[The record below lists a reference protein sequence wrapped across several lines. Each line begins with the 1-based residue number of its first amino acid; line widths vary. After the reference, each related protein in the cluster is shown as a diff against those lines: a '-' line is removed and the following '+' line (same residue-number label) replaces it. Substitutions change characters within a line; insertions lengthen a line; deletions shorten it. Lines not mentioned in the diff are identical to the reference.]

1 MFINTRFT
9 MSNQKN
15 TKATKVA
22 KASNAA
28 ESTAKKSV
36 TATKVPAIKKS
47 SPASKNAKAS
57 SQSKSSEAPQLDKQA
72 FKESVVFHLHSSLGT
87 DENKADNHAWWKAIS
102 AAIQELVLNRLRT
115 TQKTHYVNDTRA
127 VHYFSAEFL
136 MGRLLSNN
144 MHNFGLFETADAAL
158 KELGV
163 DLSDVLEEEPD
174 MALGNGGLGRLAACY
189 IDSLATMQLPAI
201 GYGLHY
207 QHGLFK
213 QEIKQGA
220 QIERPDSWRDYGNP
234 WEICRPESIQEV
246 SLYGYVETK
255 YGVKGNIQKQWHP
268 GSIVKGVPWDIPVV
282 GYGGNT
288 VNVLRLWQS
297 QSSGYFNWD
306 VFNAGG
312 YVDAQ
317 RENVQSETISK
328 VLYPNDETE
337 AGKELRLIQQYF
349 FSSCSLK
356 DIIRRYKRAHGDNW
370 SRFSEQVVIQLNDT
384 HPAIAI
390 PELMRIL
397 VDRAELD
404 WDSAWEISSN
414 TFAYTNHTLL
424 PEALERWPVRMIEKI
439 LPRHIE
445 IIYEINHRFMQ
456 EVEKKWPGDNAIKA
470 KLSII
475 EEGAEKMVRMGNLSV
490 IGSFAVNGVAEIH
503 SKLVKENL
511 FPEFDQLYPNKLTN
525 VTNGVT
531 PRRWLKACNPLL
543 SNLITK
549 KIGDQWPVNLT
560 QLDGLS
566 ALADDKTFQNQ
577 FMKVKQK
584 NKEAL
589 AKEIKSITGI
599 SVNTKAIFDIQIKRL
614 HEYKRQHLNLL
625 HIMALYKRILEN
637 PDYDIH
643 PRVFIFG
650 AKAAPG
656 YALAKTIIYAINKV
670 AEKINTD
677 ERVKDKLKVIFLPNY
692 RVSLAE
698 KMIPAADVS
707 QQISTA
713 GKEASGTGNM
723 KLALNGAV
731 TIGTLDG
738 ANIEIAEEVGD
749 ENIFIFGKTVEEVAA
764 INNAGYRPH
773 DYYDQNMEIKVLLD
787 WLDTDYFTPGQPG
800 ALSSLKRSLLE
811 GGDPYLV
818 LADFESY
825 SDANIALDIAYKDKA
840 RWAKM
845 AILNTAKMGKF
856 TSDRSVQD
864 YVDRIWKLDVC
875 KV

>member
-1 MFINTRFT
+1 MANSKT
-9 MSNQKN
+9 
-15 TKATKVA
+15 A
-22 KASNAA
+22 KGSSVQASAKKTANAA
-28 ESTAKKSV
+28 PVKASTAKETARKSTKAKSADTSSV
-36 TATKVPAIKKS
+36 TYSKAQIK
-47 SPASKNAKAS
+47 
-57 SQSKSSEAPQLDKQA
+57 QSIVK
-72 FKESVVFHLHSSLGT
+72 HLHSTLGT
-87 DENKADNHAWWKAIS
+87 DENKANNHAWWKATS
-102 AAIQELVLNRLRT
+102 AAMQELVLERLRT
-115 TQKTHYVNDTRA
+115 TQKTHYINDTRA

-144 MHNFGLFETADAAL
+144 MHNFNLFETADAAL

-163 DLSDVLEEEPD
+163 ELTDVLEEEPD
-174 MALGNGGLGRLAACY
+174 MALGNGGLGRLAACFL
-189 IDSLATMQLPAI
+189 DSLATMDLPAI
-201 GYGLHY
+201 GYGIHY
-207 QHGLFK
+207 EHGLFR
-213 QEIKQGA
+213 QEIKNGA
-220 QIERPDSWRDYGNP
+220 QIERPDSWRHYGNP

-246 SLYGYVETK
+246 PLFGYVETK
-255 YGVKGNIQKQWHP
+255 YGANGRVKKEWHP
-268 GSIVKGVPWDIPVV
+268 GNIVKGVPWDIPIV
-282 GYGGNT
+282 GYGAKT

-297 QSSGYFNWD
+297 ESSDYFNWD
-306 VFNAGG
+306 VFNSGG

-317 RENVQSETISK
+317 RENIQAETISK
-328 VLYPNDETE
+328 VLYPNDETR

-349 FSSCSLK
+349 FCACSLK
-356 DIIRRYKRAHGDNW
+356 DIIRRYKRAHGDDW

-397 VDRAELD
+397 VDRVELD
-404 WDSAWEISSN
+404 WDTAWGICTK

-445 IIYEINHRFMQ
+445 IIYEINHRFLSL
-456 EVEKKWPGDNAIKA
+456 VEKKWPGNNVIKA

-475 EEGAEKMVRMGNLSV
+475 EESTEKMVRMGNLSV

-503 SKLVKENL
+503 SKLVKQNL
-511 FPEFDQLYPNKLTN
+511 FPEFEALWPGKLTN
-525 VTNGVT
+525 VTNGIT

-543 SNLITK
+543 SELIGK
-549 KIGDQWPVNLT
+549 KIGNDWPSDLT
-560 QLDGLS
+560 RLNKLS
-566 ALADDKTFQNQ
+566 DFADNTTFQNQ

-589 AKEIKSITGI
+589 AAEIKHLTGI
-599 SVNTKAIFDIQIKRL
+599 SVDTKAIFDIQIKRL
-614 HEYKRQHLNLL
+614 HEYKRQHLNLI
-625 HIMALYKRILEN
+625 HILALYKRLLQD
-637 PDYDIH
+637 PSYDMY

-656 YALAKTIIYAINKV
+656 YTLAKDIIFAINKV
-670 AEKINTD
+670 ADKINND
-677 ERVKDKLKVIFLPNY
+677 PRVNHKIKVVFLPNY

-749 ENIFIFGKTVEEVAA
+749 DNIFIFGMTVDEVSELSRKGYNPFD
-764 INNAGYRPH
+764 IYYQNNEVKA
-773 DYYDQNMEIKVLLD
+773 VLD
-787 WLDTDYFTPGQPG
+787 WLDTDHFTPGHPG
-800 ALSSLKRSLLE
+800 ALSSLKNSMLS
-811 GGDPYLV
+811 GGDPYMC
-818 LADFESY
+818 LADYESY
-825 SDANIALDIAYKDKA
+825 SEANKALDMAYRDKP

-856 TSDRSVQD
+856 TSDRSIAD
-864 YVDRIWKLDVC
+864 YVERIWKLSPCTVE
-875 KV
+875 